1 MVTRSLYAG
10 QSFKII
16 EREVL
21 HGPIKGR
28 NKKVFLRGLKFHLEI
43 LSKINLENFSGNVDR
58 A

>member
-28 NKKVFLRGLKFHLEI
+28 NKKGIPQRIEISFENPFKDKPRKFLWKCG
-43 LSKINLENFSGNVDR
+43 
-58 A
+58 